1 MVSKG
6 TKVKIGASIMH
17 IPDGDGI
24 EQPVLMDRQ
33 FMDELMNYIS
43 EKKLKMIH
51 CKIEGSNVILE
62 FVNLRLSFQLPLS
75 QFPSFLFVP
84 Y

>member
-24 EQPVLMDRQ
+24 EQPVLMDRH
-33 FMDELMNYIS
+33 FMNNLMDYIS
-43 EKKLKMIH
+43 EKKIKNDSL
-51 CKIEGSNVILE
+51 
-62 FVNLRLSFQLPLS
+62 
-75 QFPSFLFVP
+75 
-84 Y
+84 